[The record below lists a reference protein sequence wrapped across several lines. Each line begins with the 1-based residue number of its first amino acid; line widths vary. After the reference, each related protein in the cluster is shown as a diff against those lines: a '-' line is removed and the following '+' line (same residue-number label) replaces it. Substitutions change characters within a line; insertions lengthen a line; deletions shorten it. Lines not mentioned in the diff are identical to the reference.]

1 MKPLF
6 ELDDLPLKDTT
17 NIFNY
22 EVFCRTLNIIDD
34 KETLL
39 EFLRIALDKRSD
51 SDINQLFNS
60 EKLYREILEITPSD
74 NLEPL
79 KELLR
84 YYIRLDLHEK
94 EKALWTG

>member
-17 NIFNY
+17 KIFNY